1 MELPLR
7 YPADWQGF
15 ATQLPALLAGADA
28 GWTRDVGAQ
37 AALFGEAVQSDAR
50 AWRPPEGWDELGC
63 VVAMHADDARYAR
76 LLAFARRL
84 QAEPALWHDVLDAE
98 RRRLQA
104 MARQVNREIHKMHAF
119 VRFREVAD
127 DQAAGGRRHVAWF
140 EPGHH
145 VLRAVAPFFVRRFA
159 QHPWAILTPRGCLHW
174 DGQKLSG
181 AGPAR
186 REEAPPEDAGEALW
200 LTYYRS
206 IFNRAR
212 LKVAAMKKEMPVRYW
227 ALMPETRQISELVR
241 NAPRREDGMLAQ
253 RDQ

>member
-7 YPADWQGF
+7 HPADWPGF
-15 ATQLPALLAGADA
+15 AARLPALLAGADA

-37 AALFGEAVQSDAR
+37 AALFGDAPEAEATPWTAPD
-50 AWRPPEGWDELGC
+50 GWDALGRR
-63 VVAMHADDARYAR
+63 VAMHADDSRYAQ

-84 QAEPALWHDVLDAE
+84 QRETGLWSDPLDPA
-98 RRRLQA
+98 RRRLHFL
-104 MARQVNREIHKMHAF
+104 ARQVDREIHKMHAF

-127 DQAAGGRRHVAWF
+127 EQAAGGRRHVAWF
-140 EPGHH
+140 EPAHH
-145 VLRAVAPFFVRRFA
+145 VLRAVAPFFVKRFA

-174 DGQKLSG
+174 DGQRLSG

-186 REEAPPEDAGEALW
+186 REEAPPPDAGEALW

-206 IFNRAR
+206 IFNPAR

-227 ALMPETRQISELVR
+227 AQMPETALIGELVR
-241 NAPRREDGMLAQ
+241 EAPHREGRM
-253 RDQ
+253 RGF